1 MTKKEVYSPL
11 PPRGLCFFILF
22 TKSVKSHHPRIK
34 LAGVLVERDLWEFHS
49 GGLHKRCIKGF
60 IEFISSYLGMTNK
73 NRSAMPGFFLS
84 AVPLFD
90 CEKPGIYHIL
100 FALATFQAEIRNAL
114 LAVATQCYVLRNDK
128 SAENDTAQSRYQKNQ
143 IVFQVLLGNY

>member
-1 MTKKEVYSPL
+1 M
-11 PPRGLCFFILF
+11 
-22 TKSVKSHHPRIK
+22 KSHHVGSALFFNNQFSRQ
-34 LAGVLVERDLWEFHS
+34 ERRFM
-49 GGLHKRCIKGF
+49 GIPFRRLHKRCIKGF

-100 FALATFQAEIRNAL
+100 FALATFQSEIRHAL
-114 LAVATQCYVLRNDK
+114 LATQCYVLRNDK
-128 SAENDTAQSRYQKNQ
+128 SAENDTAESRYQKNQ
-143 IVFQVLLGNY
+143 IVFQVLSILTLHCDRSKCPYQ